1 MALDPKIDAYLA
13 RLSSTATPMSL
24 VEMRAATE
32 TSLGALHGPLEDVAD
47 VRTYLAPGHDGAPCA
62 CALHAGGRAARR
74 RAACAGVCAWRRLVP
89 VLAGTL

>member
-47 VRTYLAPGHDGAPCA
+47 VRTYLAPGHDGAPA
-62 CALHAGGRAARR
+62 RARLHAGGRAARR

>member
-62 CALHAGGRAARR
+62 CAPRRAARR

>member
-47 VRTYLAPGHDGAPCA
+47 VRTYGAGPRRR
-62 CALHAGGRAARR
+62 ALRVRAYAGGRAARR